1 MTAGAGPA
9 PGHKGNSPA
18 RGRDFGD
25 FVRLALN
32 AAADQ
37 VEPCTDGLI
46 PIRARIL
53 ARVPARA
60 PSSAPPE
67 DRPTMGGMTEQAE
80 TIRTAILTVDDD
92 PGVSRAVARDLRRR
106 YGERDRI
113 VRAEAGADAL
123 EA

>member
-1 MTAGAGPA
+1 MTAGAGPGPA
-9 PGHKGNSPA
+9 GSAHAGSGNKGNSPA

-53 ARVPARA
+53 ARAGVPW
-60 PSSAPPE
+60 P
-67 DRPTMGGMTEQAE
+67 QAF
-80 TIRTAILTVDDD
+80 AI
-92 PGVSRAVARDLRRR
+92 SRYWL
-106 YGERDRI
+106 GPK
-113 VRAEAGADAL
+113 
-123 EA
+123 